1 MPKEG
6 DVKPCP
12 LCEEE
17 GREGTCTWT
26 IWESTAGF
34 AAGDGAMPDPTQVEE
49 WQCDQNDQHNHRLDP
64 APREG
69 S

>member
-17 GREGTCTWT
+17 GSRKGTCTWT
-26 IWESTAGF
+26 ISESTAGF
-34 AAGDGAMPDPTQVEE
+34 VDEAGDGAMPGPTQVEE
-49 WQCDQNDQHNHRLDP
+49 WQCDQNDQHNHRA
-64 APREG
+64 AP
-69 S
+69 